1 MCLEASVFR
10 KSRKSQPI
18 LKISNKNDNP
28 RDSLGWKEILPIA
41 LLHTR
46 IAPKEQ
52 VGFSPYDMLYG
63 RPFVYV
69 NDLFLDPEVQTLQS
83 YTMATGQFQQDIHL
97 WGMNQD
103 PKDSKESPLYAS
115 GTQVLIKVWKDGSP
129 QAQLQPTWKGPYPVI
144 LSTPTA
150 VKVPGYDSWI
160 HYSQDKPWKKTEEDT
175 QYTCEP
181 LGDLRYL
188 FRTTNQCHSNE
199 HPKNL
204 VLGVFIKWHSF
215 VVLNRHLRSPRGS
228 QVY

>member
-1 MCLEASVFR
+1 
-10 KSRKSQPI
+10 
-18 LKISNKNDNP
+18 
-28 RDSLGWKEILPIA
+28 
-41 LLHTR
+41 
-46 IAPKEQ
+46 
-52 VGFSPYDMLYG
+52 MLYG

-83 YTMATGQFQQDIHL
+83 YAMAVGQFQQDIRL

-103 PKDSKESPLYAS
+103 PKDSKESPLYAP

-129 QAQLQPTWKGPYPVI
+129 KAQLQPTWKGPYSVI

-204 VLGVFIKWHSF
+204 VLGDKISQDSSEEPTQLDRDCTPKQIGY
-215 VVLNRHLRSPRGS
+215 RSSDP
-228 QVY
+228 